1 MSEKDIY
8 EILDRAYESED
19 YDEVAELVEQAL
31 KLDPDN
37 PEALLLKAD
46 LIDDDEEE
54 RLALLERAIEGL
66 RNYFREEGLSGNAI
80 LGDEAA
86 GPVYLGALQR
96 AAYTLFSLEEDDRS
110 MEMVEELLSYDYD
123 DQDLAKTLYYRIL
136 LEREEWSRV
145 LEETMKDTVR
155 TLGWAYSRMIATFML
170 SKDRNAAN
178 GSLSNVNRMLWD
190 AVRMAPN
197 APFYM
202 LGYIPDPV
210 DESEA
215 EGEDFHF
222 SMLFES
228 VWSVSRELLNWFS
241 KATILFGLLSG
252 RFGRESDDM
261 EEILASL
268 GGAEDYEA
276 LKRNLVGKADDDK
289 AILDALSSGPWP
301 SRR

>member
-19 YDEVAELVEQAL
+19 YDEVADLVEQAL
-31 KLDPDN
+31 ALEPDN

-46 LIDDDEEE
+46 LVDEDDEE
-54 RLALLERAIEGL
+54 RLVLLERAVEEL
-66 RNYFREEGLSGNAI
+66 RRYFREEGISGDDI
-80 LGDEAA
+80 LEDEAM
-86 GPVYLGALQR
+86 GPVYIGALQR
-96 AAYTLFSLEEDDRS
+96 TAYTLFSMEEDDRA
-110 MEMVEELLSYDYD
+110 MEMVEELLNYDYE
-123 DQDLAKTLYYRIL
+123 DQELAKTLFYRIL

-170 SKDRNAAN
+170 SKDKSVA
-178 GSLSNVNRMLWD
+178 GVDRMLWE

-210 DESEA
+210 DESDA
-215 EGEDFHF
+215 ESEDFHF

-261 EEILASL
+261 EEILEALNGS
-268 GGAEDYEA
+268 ADYEE
-276 LKRNLVGKADDDK
+276 LKRGPAAKAEGDS
-289 AILDALSSGPWP
+289 AIIDALMAGPWP
-301 SRR
+301 SGR